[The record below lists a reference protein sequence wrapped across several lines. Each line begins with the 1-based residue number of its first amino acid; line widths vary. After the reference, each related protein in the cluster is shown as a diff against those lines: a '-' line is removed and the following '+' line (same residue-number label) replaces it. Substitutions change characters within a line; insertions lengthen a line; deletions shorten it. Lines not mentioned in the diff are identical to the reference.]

1 MFVEKAPKGAF
12 CVFTLFQ
19 KIDWDGLK
27 RGGGALLEQD
37 MLKIYCGAA
46 DESISDGDN
55 TARCFKEA
63 SQTAGVSAAETL
75 LQQFRAMKFPF
86 PTYNRSR

>member
-37 MLKIYCGAA
+37 MLKVYYGAA
-46 DESISDGDN
+46 DECIALATMPLNALWRHLGLP
-55 TARCFKEA
+55 
-63 SQTAGVSAAETL
+63 V
-75 LQQFRAMKFPF
+75 
-86 PTYNRSR
+86 